1 MEVDEEVGGGNPPPP
16 QDIPDAD
23 EGKDICL
30 DNSKPTE
37 GENIEA
43 IKKFIEEQEKEILE
57 LQAEVKPSTSKMSE
71 QESELN
77 ESFDLDASKYNEKEA
92 VLSLNKDMTMG
103 SVEETAMVASDV
115 MNIILSESEAKLAKK
130 NLGQKSPKA
139 GNSSSEK
146 VNSGSMALSVGSR
159 VEAKD
164 FSELWYPAHI
174 AEVDYD
180 EMEVLVHYDNIANK
194 HDEWINVSSPR
205 LRPFESGRVAPAP
218 AAGAAGNPVT
228 VKEEPKVEERA
239 KATTFAVGDRCLA
252 RWRDN
257 RRFMATVHAELENGK
272 YEVVFDD
279 GVHWTCGISRL
290 SKMREAPGTLH
301 VDTGGAASPAA
312 PSPDPA
318 AAPTPPYH
326 THLFDPAR
334 DYLGSKS
341 ERRERKRKLNIK
353 EIFNIGQKKKKV
365 EGIEKPQRKRAVV
378 KKKVAPA
385 VVPLVVK
392 TEVKTELPDAV
403 AAIIGTVQPEAE
415 QLDAVK
421 PKAEKPD
428 IAAPETV
435 APGPEVSEHTLE
447 VTVVDPNAVDDNTE
461 DDDTMEGVKLEIKEE
476 LLEAIKTEELEEEPG
491 PSISDDVMENI
502 SRTITKLEDDLV
514 KVSSPKRERSEGGGE
529 REKKK
534 SAKKSKLRLKHEIK
548 VKEEVQKVKSELET
562 MKSELEQIKKRAS
575 LSLLKGDKK
584 RAPEELAA
592 PAPGEW
598 CCKWVNGQPVGA
610 VSELDGDDGKGGLPR
625 RSVQRSCNEGQAAP
639 GEWCCKWVNGQP
651 VGAVSELDGDDG
663 KGGLPRRSVQR
674 SCNEGQA
681 APGEWCCKW
690 VNGQPVG
697 AVSELDGDD
706 GKGGLPRRSVQR
718 SCNEGQA
725 APGEWCCKW
734 VNGQPVGAVS
744 ELDGDDGKGGLP
756 RRSVQR
762 SCNEGQAAPGEWC
775 CKWVNGQPVGAV
787 SELDGDDSKG
797 GLPRRSVQSYGRVKE
812 GQAAPGEW
820 CCKWVNG
827 QPVGAVSELDG
838 DDGKGGLPRRSV
850 QVEDTRLPEGWTKH
864 MVRRSLGSS
873 AGKWDVVLVNP
884 DNKRLH
890 TKTDMVKYLET
901 INDPNLKPYEAA
913 LLDFGMH
920 RKLAKRLGWDTTEP
934 EPTSSPPYA
943 TVSHSSPIIPS
954 RKMSLKKKVEKM
966 QKFAKKKKR
975 AQAIAYRQTL
985 AAMAANVCKTA
996 EAYEVPPLED
1006 GYVYVGS
1013 LKVQIIEN
1021 LLRCP
1026 AEGCFKNFRNNTLIK
1041 MHIKHYHR
1049 ELRKELGATP
1059 KVSDLA
1065 SSRAEVEVEPPR
1077 MRFEPELKVPKLKI
1091 SKKRLEEVHVEPV
1104 ETVAEAPPE
1113 EIVTTPPVSLEP
1125 ETPKILDSPKL
1136 RNALVSK
1143 VIKRPRVLLPVKKS
1157 EDLFPDM
1164 EGVEPVKEPERDLKL
1179 EMDPV
1184 VAIQTEPAEALD
1196 FESEISSYTVSKL
1209 PGGTDR
1215 RKKGEKKKK
1224 TFASIA
1230 KAKSSEEEEWCA
1242 NSDVETR
1249 LSFPRSGSPD
1259 SKFFDKSLGTPQPQ
1273 SSESTEDKG
1282 QHLYMYNEAGE
1293 RIRIVHMK
1301 REEIINCHCG
1311 FREEDGL
1318 MIQCELC
1325 LCWQHALCHNI
1336 QKEAEVPEKYTCS
1349 ICLNPRRGRR
1359 SQRFLHDQDRLYEG
1373 LLPGARP
1380 CETLKRSHEL
1390 SGNLLR
1396 IEDALHA
1403 LKVKYH
1409 VAT

>member
-23 EGKDICL
+23 EGKDIYL

-92 VLSLNKDMTMG
+92 VLSLNKDMTMD

-365 EGIEKPQRKRAVV
+365 EGQEKPQRKRAVV
-378 KKKVAPA
+378 KKKVAA
-385 VVPLVVK
+385 VAVPLVVK

-415 QLDAVK
+415 PLDAVK
-421 PKAEKPD
+421 PKAEKPEV
-428 IAAPETV
+428 AAPEAV

-476 LLEAIKTEELEEEPG
+476 LIEAIKTEEFEEEPG

-625 RSVQRSCNEGQAAP
+625 RSVQ
-639 GEWCCKWVNGQP
+639 
-651 VGAVSELDGDDG
+651 
-663 KGGLPRRSVQR
+663 
-674 SCNEGQA
+674 
-681 APGEWCCKW
+681 
-690 VNGQPVG
+690 
-697 AVSELDGDD
+697 
-706 GKGGLPRRSVQR
+706 
-718 SCNEGQA
+718 
-725 APGEWCCKW
+725 
-734 VNGQPVGAVS
+734 
-744 ELDGDDGKGGLP
+744 
-756 RRSVQR
+756 
-762 SCNEGQAAPGEWC
+762 
-775 CKWVNGQPVGAV
+775 
-787 SELDGDDSKG
+787 
-797 GLPRRSVQSYGRVKE
+797 
-812 GQAAPGEW
+812 
-820 CCKWVNG
+820 
-827 QPVGAVSELDG
+827 
-838 DDGKGGLPRRSV
+838 
-850 QVEDTRLPEGWTKH
+850 VEDTRLPEGWTKH

-934 EPTSSPPYA
+934 EPTSSPPHA

-954 RKMSLKKKVEKM
+954 RKMSLKRKVEKM

-1104 ETVAEAPPE
+1104 ETVAELPPE

-1164 EGVEPVKEPERDLKL
+1164 ESVEPIKEPERDLKL
-1179 EMDPV
+1179 ELDPV
-1184 VAIQTEPAEALD
+1184 VAIQTEPVEGLD
-1196 FESEISSYTVSKL
+1196 FESEISSYTVSKV
-1209 PGGTDR
+1209 PGAGGTDR

-1409 VAT
+1409 VATKKDHPKLYLWAKDWENELNVSADRLTTEYVDLGMMISALGKENLPVKSDDVAALPLGAMATPSSEDPDSERYTPRDACHLGSALLGALLGSPGAALDLPAAAEPRPSSEAEVRTSVAAPQPEAAIENSACRERLLRHIQRCQALIDARLDSIEAQVAELESQDPSFEDDETADYFPRTKQTIQMMLRDLDSMEELGVIT